1 MPNKD
6 TRTTNTWQSYPREE
20 RPVVSLALRRSCFT
34 LFTHFMQVAP
44 RKWPPPLSGRIKC
57 SFFPFLGSTETLVV
71 NGILFVLLLDGLMV
85 SLWGERSKLNSTDSH
100 LSDKTRRL
108 FVINDPDRERLHG
121 GLFLHDGI
129 KHEDTPGT
137 MESPPA
143 WSACVQDYLPEI
155 EGGKWG

>member
-1 MPNKD
+1 M
-6 TRTTNTWQSYPREE
+6 RGRLSVAR
-20 RPVVSLALRRSCFT
+20 RHVLHRLRFI
-34 LFTHFMQVAP
+34 LFTHFYA
-44 RKWPPPLSGRIKC
+44 GRPTQMASSSIPEHKVQL
-57 SFFPFLGSTETLVV
+57 FPPFLGSTETLVV

-137 MESPPA
+137 MESPSA
-143 WSACVQDYLPEI
+143 WSACVQDYLPEV